1 VGTDGAEPGTRDYV
15 LVGLEVDQG
24 EIQLGE
30 RIADVKIADLDDE
43 LVLMGIP
50 DDLSKEQK
58 AGLRKVIAK
67 SSRRVLVVE
76 GDIGERWKLFR
87 LVPKQ
92 TYDEDFD
99 EATA

>member
-1 VGTDGAEPGTRDYV
+1 MGTDGAEPGTRDYV